1 MSLIE
6 NQIHVKCRTM
16 RPCSLGVLHYCPPS
30 SALFNEEVSCEGG
43 RGTHQLM
50 FGLGIWFS
58 PSPAV
63 VIRWMTVAL
72 TAGSFGCCLNALR
85 RYVGRLRM
93 QLVHCCKLGDELT
106 IQ

>member
-63 VIRWMTVAL
+63 VIRWMAVAL